1 MEFERFLLKT
11 MKRSESMK
19 QWKKEMDQL
28 LKRISGDDYT
38 MCIYAAGFGSFVHM
52 KHYFS
57 ARLQELEQ
65 KYSCEDSGKE
75 RLLSEWKEYKL
86 EYEAYQEN

>member
-1 MEFERFLLKT
+1 
-11 MKRSESMK
+11 
-19 QWKKEMDQL
+19 MDQL

-75 RLLSEWKEYKL
+75 RLLSEWKEYNL

>member
-1 MEFERFLLKT
+1 
-11 MKRSESMK
+11 
-19 QWKKEMDQL
+19 
-28 LKRISGDDYT
+28 